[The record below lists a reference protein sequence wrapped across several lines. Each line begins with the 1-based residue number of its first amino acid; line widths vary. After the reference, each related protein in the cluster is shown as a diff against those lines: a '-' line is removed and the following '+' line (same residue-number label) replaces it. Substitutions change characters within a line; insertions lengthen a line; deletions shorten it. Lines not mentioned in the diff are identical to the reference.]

1 MDDSCGNFGFGE
13 TDGGGS
19 SWGGKESLKDIKQI
33 KKIYKKGG
41 CFKMDKFYD
50 GGMEGGSIGGSGP
63 SKGKDKPLRSQ
74 KEVAA
79 KKAGLIPPKKA
90 AIKPPTPAD
99 FSQEAIRKV
108 VKSSTIQHWTTLYPI
123 ALGAAGGLAAFLI
136 SPVFAFVALGG
147 LGIGAGSWAINYF
160 VRKDALADKY
170 IRQLREEMAKYRA
183 SLLENLREE
192 LAECREIKGGEEY
205 ARQGE
210 EQFVQVKEKFEA
222 FQEILSRKLNQGEL
236 TYARYLGTAE
246 QVYLATLD
254 NLRDIVNLLRS
265 ADAIDV
271 EYVAR
276 KLKEFERQKSSKQ
289 DDLDEIAAIKKSRDL
304 YDKQMNLV
312 NKLLARNEEALTQID
327 ETTAKLAMEMKTGS
341 EARVDLET
349 ARKELEELAKRA
361 REYSRDAE

>member
-1 MDDSCGNFGFGE
+1 MEKDDF
-13 TDGGGS
+13 GGGS
-19 SWGGKESLKDIKQI
+19 S
-33 KKIYKKGG
+33 Y
-41 CFKMDKFYD
+41 
-50 GGMEGGSIGGSGP
+50 GGSGP

-79 KKAGLIPPKKA
+79 KKAGLSPPKKT

-108 VKSSTIQHWTTLYPI
+108 VKSSTVQHWATLYPL

-160 VRKDALADKY
+160 ARGDAMADKY
-170 IRQLREEMAKYRA
+170 IQQLREEMAKYRA
-183 SLLENLREE
+183 SLLENLRQE
-192 LAECREIKGGEEY
+192 LAECRTIKGAEEY
-205 ARQGE
+205 ANQGE
-210 EQFVQVKEKFEA
+210 EQFVQVKDKFEA
-222 FQEILSRKLNQGEL
+222 FQEILSRKLDQGEL

-254 NLRDIVNLLRS
+254 NLRDIVNLIKS
-265 ADAIDV
+265 ADAIDI
-271 EYVAR
+271 EYVTR
-276 KLKEFERQKSSKQ
+276 KLKEFEKAKNPKQ
-289 DDLDEIAAIKKSRDL
+289 DDLDEIAALKKSKDL
-304 YDKQMNLV
+304 YEKQMDLV

-327 ETTAKLAMEMKTGS
+327 ETTAKLAMEMKTSS
-341 EARVDLET
+341 EAKVDMET
-349 ARKELEELAKRA
+349 ARKELEELARRA